1 MRMLLPI
8 LLLLIGLGGGAGAGL
23 MLRPDAAPHQAQE
36 VVEEAEPTDRE
47 YVKLSNQFIIPVVT
61 GEKVSA
67 LVVISLSVEVGTGQR
82 EQIYS
87 HEPKLRDEFLQVMFD
102 HANTGGFSG
111 EFTNF
116 SNMEILRNGLN
127 EVGRRIMPDV
137 ISDVLIVDIVRQDV

>member
-1 MRMLLPI
+1 MLLPI

-23 MLRPDAAPHQAQE
+23 MLRPDAAPHQAEE
-36 VVEEAEPTDRE
+36 VVAEAEPTDRE